1 MHDKIQIKTFMAQCT
16 MQTSAR
22 IQDNGANNSTKEV
35 LDSLEADQKI
45 QIIIND
51 YLKIEAAYWK
61 EQFDQEKQ

>member
-1 MHDKIQIKTFMAQCT
+1 MAQCT

-22 IQDNGANNSTKEV
+22 IQDNNANNSTKEV
-35 LDSLEADQKI
+35 LDSLEPDQKI

>member
-22 IQDNGANNSTKEV
+22 IQDNNANNSTKEV
-35 LDSLEADQKI
+35 LDSLEPDQKI